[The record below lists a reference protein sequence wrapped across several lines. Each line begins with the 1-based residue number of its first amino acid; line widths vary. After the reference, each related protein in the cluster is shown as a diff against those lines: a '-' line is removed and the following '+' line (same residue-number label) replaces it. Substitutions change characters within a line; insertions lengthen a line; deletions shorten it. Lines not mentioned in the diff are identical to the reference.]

1 MDYTAKILVVE
12 DNDFV
17 RMQLVKFL
25 EEEGHDI
32 VEATD
37 GQQALDKISDD
48 DDIDIA
54 IVDLRMEPLDGFEF
68 IRAIKADGNDMPV
81 ILATGDQNPEL
92 LNDANKLS
100 VAAVL
105 MKPVQR
111 DRLIKTV
118 SKTIQVMMR
127 KSAGK

>member
-37 GQQALDKISDD
+37 GQQALDEISKD

-68 IRAIKADGNDMPV
+68 IRAIQADGNDMPV
-81 ILATGDQNPEL
+81 ILVTGDQNPEL
-92 LNDANKLS
+92 LSDANKLS

-105 MKPVQR
+105 MKPVQS
-111 DRLIKTV
+111 DRLVKTV
-118 SKTIQVMMR
+118 SKTIQAMMR

>member
-1 MDYTAKILVVE
+1 
-12 DNDFV
+12 
-17 RMQLVKFL
+17 MQLVKFL
-25 EEEGHDI
+25 QEEGHDV
-32 VEATD
+32 VESIN
-37 GQQALDKISDD
+37 GEQALEHISKD

-68 IRAIKADGNDMPV
+68 IRSMQANGNDMPV
-81 ILATGDQNPEL
+81 ILVTGDDNPDL

-111 DRLIKTV
+111 DRLIKAV

>member
-1 MDYTAKILVVE
+1 MDYTAKILVAE

-25 EEEGHDI
+25 QEEGHDV
-32 VEATD
+32 VESIN
-37 GQQALDKISDD
+37 GEQALEHISKD

-68 IRAIKADGNDMPV
+68 IRSMQANGNDMPV
-81 ILATGDQNPEL
+81 ILVTGDDNPDL

-111 DRLIKTV
+111 DRLIKAV

>member
-1 MDYTAKILVVE
+1 MDYTAKILVAE

-25 EEEGHDI
+25 QEESINGE
-32 VEATD
+32 
-37 GQQALDKISDD
+37 QALEHISKD

-68 IRAIKADGNDMPV
+68 IRSMQANGNDMPV
-81 ILATGDQNPEL
+81 ILVTGDDNPDL

-111 DRLIKTV
+111 DRLIKAV